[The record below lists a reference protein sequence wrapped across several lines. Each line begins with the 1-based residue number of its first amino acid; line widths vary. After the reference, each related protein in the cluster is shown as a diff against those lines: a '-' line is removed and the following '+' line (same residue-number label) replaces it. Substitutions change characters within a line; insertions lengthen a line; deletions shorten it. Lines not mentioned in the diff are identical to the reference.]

1 MIFDSSWADGST
13 HVLGNVKVTKTQT
26 EYKFRVHKNAV
37 QEQGSDGSGRYLFPI
52 EYTVYT
58 GDEKFNNETGGLM
71 YSNYKVSVH
80 AEMWSAITGG
90 TESDPS
96 NADNYLIYTNAK
108 VDPDVIR

>member
-1 MIFDSSWADGST
+1 MTRTD
-13 HVLGNVKVTKTQT
+13 T
-26 EYKFRVHKNAV
+26 EYKIRVHKDYV
-37 QEQGSDGSGRYLFPI
+37 KKQGSDDSGRYLFPI

-58 GDEKFNNETGGLM
+58 GDEKFNNDGLM

-90 TESDPS
+90 TESEPS

-108 VDPDVIR
+108 VDPDVIK